1 VSIRSFKRPRYTL
14 LPPRHTSFSFQVS
27 SKTRRIEERE
37 EREDILRDE
46 RETGRE
52 GVDGRE
58 REMGRRE
65 ETRAEKIKG
74 GLKSGD

>member
-1 VSIRSFKRPRYTL
+1 MRRGRSGRVSFET
-14 LPPRHTSFSFQVS
+14 
-27 SKTRRIEERE
+27 
-37 EREDILRDE
+37 

-58 REMGRRE
+58 RETGRRE